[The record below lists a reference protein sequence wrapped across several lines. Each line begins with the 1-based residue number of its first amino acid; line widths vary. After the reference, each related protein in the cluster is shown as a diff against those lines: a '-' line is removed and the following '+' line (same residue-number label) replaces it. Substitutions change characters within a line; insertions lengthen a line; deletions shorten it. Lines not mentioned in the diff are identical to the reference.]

1 MQNELYGRRPLAKS
15 RNPFT
20 CGLTGKTFSVTES
33 HKRTDYI
40 ARALGKIMGW
50 EPNADLPWDKVVAVF
65 SFNTVSLGT
74 TKMARI
80 VELTPFLSRRSTTSP
95 SYTPFIVS
103 TVSQPQPMSSTQPA
117 SWSTSSGPPGPRPSS
132 LVCLCWRLPSRPPQ
146 LLAFPTTRS
155 S

>member
-65 SFNTVSLGT
+65 SFNTVSFGNNKHGQDCGT
-74 TKMARI
+74 DA
-80 VELTPFLSRRSTTSP
+80 VSLS
-95 SYTPFIVS
+95 
-103 TVSQPQPMSSTQPA
+103 
-117 SWSTSSGPPGPRPSS
+117 
-132 LVCLCWRLPSRPPQ
+132 
-146 LLAFPTTRS
+146 
-155 S
+155 